1 MSRITASIEV
11 DVPIRFADR
20 EWSEFVWRTFVGNL
34 AMPTDRIAETAGG
47 DESEADQGVV
57 RFETKG
63 DRLTKVVVELDYTPY
78 RAEDAEVEE
87 AQVRS
92 RLERDLEL
100 YRSFLLRRCDE
111 TSCRTEWRET

>member
-1 MSRITASIEV
+1 MSQITASIEA

-20 EWSEFVWRTFVGNL
+20 EWSEFVWRTFVGHLN
-34 AMPTDRIAETAGG
+34 MPIDQLGQPTGG
-47 DESEADQGVV
+47 DESQADQGVV

-63 DRLTKVVVELDYTPY
+63 DRLTRIVVELNYSPHRTENSE
-78 RAEDAEVEE
+78 AEE
-87 AQVRS
+87 AQVRA